1 MKQLLILSLVVLPF
15 FAYSQNQIN
24 ILDTKGYNFND
35 ILGQMVDCNISV
47 KYDQKNKEHIFTM
60 QLRQ

>member
-1 MKQLLILSLVVLPF
+1 MKRLLTLSLVVLSF

-24 ILDTKGYNFND
+24 ILDTKGHNFND

-47 KYDQKNKEHIFTM
+47 KYDQKKKETYI
-60 QLRQ
+60 